1 MNIKHLYSHIGI
13 RFFEGFGGL
22 LYMGLI
28 GINPIGFFFG
38 LGILGLHSFLALGV
52 LLYDKINL
60 TDTLIENMEDYK
72 KHLIVQFDGIEDK
85 IEERINKIKIKAENQ
100 IKFFVQSQNTE
111 FKGIKNNMKEY
122 EALFND
128 IKKMYEIE

>member
-1 MNIKHLYSHIGI
+1 M
-13 RFFEGFGGL
+13 
-22 LYMGLI
+22 
-28 GINPIGFFFG
+28 
-38 LGILGLHSFLALGV
+38 GV

-72 KHLIVQFDGIEDK
+72 KHLIVQFDGIENK

-111 FKGIKNNMKEY
+111 FKGIKNNMKVY
-122 EALFND
+122 ESLFND

>member
-1 MNIKHLYSHIGI
+1 
-13 RFFEGFGGL
+13 
-22 LYMGLI
+22 
-28 GINPIGFFFG
+28 
-38 LGILGLHSFLALGV
+38 
-52 LLYDKINL
+52 
-60 TDTLIENMEDYK
+60 MEDYK
-72 KHLIVQFDGIEDK
+72 KHLIVQFDGIENK

-122 EALFND
+122 ESLFND

>member
-1 MNIKHLYSHIGI
+1 M
-13 RFFEGFGGL
+13 
-22 LYMGLI
+22 
-28 GINPIGFFFG
+28 
-38 LGILGLHSFLALGV
+38 GV

-72 KHLIVQFDGIEDK
+72 KHLIVQFDGIENK

-111 FKGIKNNMKEY
+111 FKGIKNNMKVY
-122 EALFND
+122 ESLFND
-128 IKKMYEIE
+128 IKK

>member
-1 MNIKHLYSHIGI
+1 M
-13 RFFEGFGGL
+13 
-22 LYMGLI
+22 
-28 GINPIGFFFG
+28 
-38 LGILGLHSFLALGV
+38 GV

-72 KHLIVQFDGIEDK
+72 KHLIVQFDGIENK

-122 EALFND
+122 ESLFND